1 MYAQELGRASPPIR
15 LLPRRRPRR
24 RSGEASEAATTS
36 NQRYI
41 ERIRAGLAVREFE
54 LDRRAVEAAMR
65 AVGRIQPGCAPA
77 SDDELYAA
85 FATWL
90 ADVVDQVA
98 RMHIDPVRAVEI
110 VSALGR
116 TGDHGPRALRDGD

>member
-1 MYAQELGRASPPIR
+1 
-15 LLPRRRPRR
+15 
-24 RSGEASEAATTS
+24 
-36 NQRYI
+36 
-41 ERIRAGLAVREFE
+41 
-54 LDRRAVEAAMR
+54 MR